1 MPIGRSK
8 RIILMPFE
16 LIHVFRPGGGNRCD
30 YSRIRI
36 TISTPTTAI
45 STIIIIIIIVII
57 IISIIIIINII
68 ISITIIT
75 ITGSPIEL
83 GTRSFKI
90 LIFIKMPPLIFK
102 ILAVEGLSQTL
113 DLKMNSV
120 DCLTFSKF

>member
-16 LIHVFRPGGGNRCD
+16 IIHVFRPGGGNRYD
-30 YSRIRI
+30 YPRIRI

-45 STIIIIIIIVII
+45 STIIIIIII
-57 IISIIIIINII
+57 IIINIIII

-75 ITGSPIEL
+75 ITGSPVEL

-90 LIFIKMPPLIFK
+90 LIL
-102 ILAVEGLSQTL
+102 
-113 DLKMNSV
+113 LK
-120 DCLTFSKF
+120 FHR